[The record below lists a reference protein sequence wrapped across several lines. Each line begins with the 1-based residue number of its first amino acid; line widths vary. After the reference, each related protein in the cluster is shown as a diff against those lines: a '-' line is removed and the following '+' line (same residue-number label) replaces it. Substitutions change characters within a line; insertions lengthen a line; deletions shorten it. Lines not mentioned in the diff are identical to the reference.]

1 MAKRSPGI
9 KKANADVS
17 YTEDQLI
24 ELYKCSIDPIY
35 FITNYVKIRHPK
47 HGQIKFNLHD
57 YQRDMVNRYRTNR
70 FNILLSARQTGK
82 TETSCAFLLWYAI
95 FHPDKTVLIAS
106 NKSSNAME
114 LIGKIQYAYE
124 ELPHWLKPGIDDT
137 NWNKHSCAF
146 DNKSRIVASATS
158 KDSGRGLSI
167 SLIYCDELA
176 FVAPH
181 VQLEFW
187 DSILPTISTGGAM
200 IITSTPNGDSN
211 LFAREWFKS
220 IAKTPEE
227 LAADPEAFIPLHVK
241 WNQPPGRDDK
251 FKKAFMDKLGERKW
265 RQEFECEFLS
275 SDLTLFDSYII
286 STQETEY
293 DRRVERITLN
303 DRNKGM
309 PDYEPSY
316 PFRIGTNHFWKR
328 IEKDKTYIVGVDPAT
343 GSGEDYTVFQVFEFP
358 SLFQVMEFR
367 SNTMSPAVAYTQLKQ
382 LLLFLEQY
390 TKDIYFSIE
399 SNGVGAAMLALYE
412 ADDTLPR
419 WAHLVSDK
427 GAKKTG
433 MTTTNFTKTL
443 AALKFKELFER
454 NNMIL
459 NSKTL
464 FHEMKNY
471 VRREGSYAANIGV
484 NDDCIAAVLIVIRI
498 LEDIATYDDAAY
510 VRMYN
515 VEAQIEM
522 EGKWDYNK
530 DDIERLRQPAHHEQ
544 EDESEEPMPF
554 LI

>member
-1 MAKRSPGI
+1 M
-9 KKANADVS
+9 NHCYEVL
-17 YTEDQLI
+17 TEDGFQ
-24 ELYKCSIDPIY
+24 P
-35 FITNYVKIRHPK
+35 
-47 HGQIKFNLHD
+47 
-57 YQRDMVNRYRTNR
+57 
-70 FNILLSARQTGK
+70 
-82 TETSCAFLLWYAI
+82 FL
-95 FHPDKTVLIAS
+95 
-106 NKSSNAME
+106 
-114 LIGKIQYAYE
+114 
-124 ELPHWLKPGIDDT
+124 
-137 NWNKHSCAF
+137 
-146 DNKSRIVASATS
+146 
-158 KDSGRGLSI
+158 
-167 SLIYCDELA
+167 
-176 FVAPH
+176 
-181 VQLEFW
+181 
-187 DSILPTISTGGAM
+187 TISTKVVDEFLEVFLKDGSSVKCTLSHRFKVGNEFIEANDLTTGMLLSPNDVEVEGIIHYHSEIEVFDLVDVEGGNNYLTNGV
-200 IITSTPNGDSN
+200 TSHN
-211 LFAREWFKS
+211 
-220 IAKTPEE
+220 
-227 LAADPEAFIPLHVK
+227 
-241 WNQPPGRDDK
+241 
-251 FKKAFMDKLGERKW
+251 
-265 RQEFECEFLS
+265 CEFLS

-293 DRRVERITLN
+293 DRRVDRITMN
-303 DRNKGM
+303 DRNKGL

-427 GAKKTG
+427 GARKTG
-433 MTTTNFTKTL
+433 MTTTHFTKTL

-522 EGKWDYNK
+522 EGKWDYDKN
-530 DDIERLRQPAHHEQ
+530 DIDRLRQPARHDD